1 MFKSKKPEYIS
12 WAIKSIENYPEF
24 HAGFYLKIMEYISSE
39 NSALAN
45 QALGYFRSEM
55 LADTSIQLQ
64 LVQVMEDADTDMSLK
79 YEILWKFIGIGDI
92 HQNAV
97 SDLLKL
103 FAGQKIGVGA
113 YNLILRLVSPEHIL
127 ENEQIAQLLTQ
138 LSENE
143 NGYVRNLTKRKL
155 DEKEKMLSQ

>member
-1 MFKSKKPEYIS
+1 
-12 WAIKSIENYPEF
+12 
-24 HAGFYLKIMEYISSE
+24 
-39 NSALAN
+39 
-45 QALGYFRSEM
+45 
-55 LADTSIQLQ
+55 
-64 LVQVMEDADTDMSLK
+64 MEDADTDMSLK